1 MNDQQNN
8 RPALGT
14 TEAGVLGFV
23 HLLSYQLEVTEEYLA
38 YWLDAYYQ
46 LRRAYEQEHAPEPD
60 STVLRRSD
68 LEPVIRKLWDETLD
82 KRYRAEAAKRMAERK
97 AAEPAKI
104 EGETLAGFEP
114 VSASKEAPA
123 AAAAYKRA
131 QKARL
136 EELRKGGI
144 GLGAIAA
151 ASGGMVTEGLLMDIL
166 DAKRVAIADYRL
178 VEAAM
183 AAAEKAAA
191 QK

>member
-1 MNDQQNN
+1 MSEKKNN
-8 RPALGT
+8 RPELGS

-23 HLLSYQLEVTEEYLA
+23 HLLSYQLEITEEYLA

-82 KRYRAEAAKRMAERK
+82 KRYRAEAAKRLAERN
-97 AAEPAKI
+97 AAPPAKI
-104 EGETLAGFEP
+104 DGSTLAGFEP
-114 VSASKEAPA
+114 VQVNKESPA

-136 EELRKGGI
+136 EELRKRGI

-151 ASGGMVTEGLLMDIL
+151 ASGGMVTEGLLMDII

-183 AAAEKAAA
+183 AAAEKVA
-191 QK
+191 KN